1 MKWIPPIPCGALY
14 SAPARK
20 LGSALPLLGWCYDNV
35 STGGWLD
42 LNLQEIAGELDT
54 PYRTIKLWWQA
65 LRQSEFIVDV
75 QDRGRRGLRARM
87 SGDWLD
93 WRILE
98 ARIVKNG
105 AENGP
110 SREIPVEINGP
121 EMGQD
126 VAPKEINGPEMGS
139 KWAGNGA
146 ENGPSISM
154 YKVLHNDQYPESL
167 TPTSSQPLQ
176 ARRTPNREMVMMLME
191 KGIKSPS
198 VANEIAAMGLDFPT
212 VVESIDNLL
221 ADDTSVPAIIG
232 FLRTNPP
239 IPGQPYP
246 RARAPAP
253 ALAGAAGGTFTTR
266 NGHGNKHLRQSVSGD
281 RERGVITETDLDRG
295 F

>member
-42 LNLQEIAGELDT
+42 LNLQEIAGKLDT

-65 LRQSEFIVDV
+65 LRTSEFIADV

-110 SREIPVEINGP
+110 SEKIPAEINEP

-126 VAPKEINGPEMGS
+126 VAPQVVNEPEMGN
-139 KWAGNGA
+139 KWATYGA

-154 YKVLHNDQYPESL
+154 YKVLHNDQESP
-167 TPTSSQPLQ
+167 TPTSLKVVATNGHKP
-176 ARRTPNREMVMMLME
+176 TPNREMVMMLMA
-191 KGIKSPS
+191 KGVKSS
-198 VANEIAAMGLDFPT
+198 KVANEIAMMGLDYAT
-212 VVESIDNLL
+212 VEQSIDNLL
-221 ADDTSVPAIIG
+221 ADNRTKIEAVIG

-239 IPGQPYP
+239 EKDKPYP
-246 RARAPAP
+246 RAASRASPP
-253 ALAGAAGGTFTTR
+253 LVTTR
-266 NGHGNKHLRQSVSGD
+266 PIIPPDVLTPAQLA
-281 RERGVITETDLDRG
+281 ERSRARRAERDTS
-295 F
+295 